1 MANYRGTW
9 SAETAASETEYYRS
23 TTGAYDTVTW
33 NNCLWQCVA
42 SGNTDE
48 PSDATGSWVNM
59 SGGVEIPELRVWKI
73 MPNTD
78 IVTLRYDASGH
89 TVITPEKVSCTVL
102 LTSTEGTVTY
112 NSSLDLNT
120 DHGIKLYYSLD
131 GTAWKE
137 FVIGNTEPLETEYSE
152 AFEAEDSTADNPIYL
167 VLGGDDVTAAEIGD
181 RIYFEL
187 RSATDVLARS
197 VIPVVKD
204 GYEGKDGQLVYP
216 AGNYSAAAIYT
227 ATGDTS
233 PVVMYEDNYYMLLRG
248 KTYQGE
254 QMPENRQNP
263 AADVANGGDDAR
275 WRLFEKFSAVFA
287 DVVMAAFAKLGGA
300 VFYGDYMISQNGTL
314 NGAEVQ
320 GVDENGVAY
329 YRQFTDGVTE
339 GTFIPVLMLNF
350 RTGEIRAGKSFIK
363 GTIEADGGK
372 IGGFQI
378 NEDSISFGDVSN
390 NDLNEEGKALI
401 SPKSFFIQ
409 DQDPEYNDSYYRVAY
424 GRRADPA
431 NTNVYGCMGLI
442 YKYDRSSDYY
452 KAFYPALRISAYSKW
467 GYTIGLLSRG
477 AIIAAEGAIAENGHI
492 VDIDTHVVTAERL
505 QATKGTL
512 WCIKNSVANDEI
524 VFLPEVIN
532 VQRALNNFDSPFIW
546 KVQFTV
552 KPTSYRVRISTL
564 DSVTDSPPI
573 YSGTSVV
580 ENYTAQPGKFYEA
593 WLIKDG
599 TEMYWQIREI

>member
-1 MANYRGTW
+1 
-9 SAETAASETEYYRS
+9 
-23 TTGAYDTVTW
+23 
-33 NNCLWQCVA
+33 
-42 SGNTDE
+42 
-48 PSDATGSWVNM
+48 
-59 SGGVEIPELRVWKI
+59 
-73 MPNTD
+73 
-78 IVTLRYDASGH
+78 
-89 TVITPEKVSCTVL
+89 
-102 LTSTEGTVTY
+102 
-112 NSSLDLNT
+112 
-120 DHGIKLYYSLD
+120 
-131 GTAWKE
+131 
-137 FVIGNTEPLETEYSE
+137 
-152 AFEAEDSTADNPIYL
+152 
-167 VLGGDDVTAAEIGD
+167 
-181 RIYFEL
+181 
-187 RSATDVLARS
+187 
-197 VIPVVKD
+197 
-204 GYEGKDGQLVYP
+204 
-216 AGNYSAAAIYT
+216 
-227 ATGDTS
+227 
-233 PVVMYEDNYYMLLRG
+233 MYENNYYMLLRG

-263 AADVANGGDDAR
+263 AADVANGGDDVR

-314 NGAEVQ
+314 NGSEVQ
-320 GVDENGVAY
+320 GVDKNGVAY

-390 NDLNEEGKALI
+390 NDLNEEGKALL

-409 DQDPEYNDSYYRVAY
+409 DQDPEYNDSYYRVAF
-424 GRRADPA
+424 GRRADPE
-431 NTNVYGCMGLI
+431 NTNEYGCMGFI

-477 AIIAAEGAIAENGHI
+477 AIITAEGAIAENGHI
-492 VDIDTHVVTAERL
+492 VDIDTHAVTAERMS
-505 QATKGTL
+505 ATDGTI
-512 WCIKNSVANDEI
+512 WCIKNSVANDEL
-524 VFLPEVIN
+524 VFLPAVID
-532 VQRALNNFDSPFIW
+532 VQRVLNNFDRPFIW

-573 YSGTSVV
+573 YSGTSVL